1 MTSST
6 GDELRAAV
14 SARRDL
20 GPDFEDAIVE
30 SFLDKMGKEVDRRV
44 DERLAAE
51 KPRSKGAAEKPRSKG
66 AIEHD
71 RLADGQLL
79 ALAIVSLV
87 MGTGATS
94 ALALGGVAAQVFLIV
109 WVGIVAV
116 NLAFALSRRR

>member
-1 MTSST
+1 MTSSP

-20 GPDFEDAIVE
+20 GPDIEDAIVE

-51 KPRSKGAAEKPRSKG
+51 RPRSKG
-66 AIEHD
+66 AIERD
-71 RLADGQLL
+71 RLADGQTL

-87 MGTGATS
+87 MGTGATV
-94 ALALGGVAAQVFLIV
+94 ALALGGAATPVFLIV
-109 WVGIVAV
+109 WVGVVAV
-116 NLAFALSRRR
+116 NLAFALRR